1 MRSPSAP
8 AGRARTPLGSPSAA
22 RPTIPVI
29 RRRRPR
35 SRLPVISDSR
45 RYGRPSAGAGLGVE
59 QLLRED
65 GGLADVGAAGGG
77 EQGQRLVLRQLAQVL
92 QRSGPSGIV
101 EFGPVAAAELGEPVR
116 IVGIPAAQGS
126 GWGDLLAP
134 FVQVSLILGQ
144 AARPEAVDQH
154 PGAVLGSALVVDA
167 ADPYAGLLLHA
178 GASLV
183 RRRWDPEDG
192 RGLRLPVRPGAA
204 QAAALVLPDQ
214 FGRRRQV
221 IAHADRP
228 GRVLN
233 RVRGASSPPRSSR
246 PTSRTPG
253 RPRQPRWPVSEPR
266 VPRSPRPRPWGPI
279 AASRPP
285 IEGRTPNLAARP
297 RRRTGRSPDP
307 RPGTGV
313 GALAMPFARDH

>member
-1 MRSPSAP
+1 MSPKVDSTGNSP
-8 AGRARTPLGSPSAA
+8 AVTACTLLPRTYPSRIARRSAA
-22 RPTIPVI
+22 NDPGDPSTPTTISPAVM
-29 RRRRPR
+29 
-35 SRLPVISDSR
+35 SDSR

-101 EFGPVAAAELGEPVR
+101 EFGPIAAAELGEPVR

-134 FVQVSLILGQ
+134 FVQVGLILGQ
-144 AARPEAVDQH
+144 AARPEAVNQH
-154 PGAVLGSALVVDA
+154 PGAVLGCAVVVDA
-167 ADPYAGLLLHA
+167 ADSYAGLLLHA
-178 GASLV
+178 RASLV
-183 RRRWDPEDG
+183 RRWDPEDG

-214 FGRRRQV
+214 FGRRRHV

-246 PTSRTPG
+246 PASRTPG
-253 RPRQPRWPVSEPR
+253 RPRQPRWPASEPR
-266 VPRSPRPRPWGPI
+266 VPRSLVITEHGEP
-279 AASRPP
+279 
-285 IEGRTPNLAARP
+285 
-297 RRRTGRSPDP
+297 
-307 RPGTGV
+307 
-313 GALAMPFARDH
+313 